1 MRHER
6 PLPAHAQCG
15 SDRADTAA
23 VARTASLSAVQHAPH
38 REVEQVAAGACALGF
53 EHTLHGVQVT
63 DGAPRA
69 GDFILTHGDEWTS
82 KLIRF
87 GQALRYRGTSAK
99 YTYWNHTALV
109 VDDQGSIV
117 EALGTGVAQR
127 SIHDYDPTQ
136 YTLVRIDASD
146 ADRAEAASFACST
159 IGADYGWITIVSIAA
174 SRVTGGKF
182 AFAIDGQLI
191 CSGLVA
197 RALERTTA
205 IFRHDPARIM
215 PAELA
220 EFFSVEPPPPG
231 TPKGLPQKRK
241 R

>member
-1 MRHER
+1 MASQP
-6 PLPAHAQCG
+6 PLRG
-15 SDRADTAA
+15 R
-23 VARTASLSAVQHAPH
+23 
-38 REVEQVAAGACALGF
+38 VEQVAPGECATGF
-53 EHTLHGVQVT
+53 RHVGDAVEISA
-63 DGAPRA
+63 DAPRP

-87 GQALRYRGTSAK
+87 GQSLRYRGAAAK

-109 VDDQGSIV
+109 VDSAGAIV
-117 EALGTGVAQR
+117 EALGTGVTKR

-136 YTLVRIDASD
+136 YTVVRTDASD
-146 ADRAEAASFACST
+146 EDRLEAATFATSS
-159 IGADYGWITIVSIAA
+159 IGAQYGWVTIISLGVSLL
-174 SRVTGGKF
+174 TGGKL

-220 EFFSVEPPPPG
+220 EVYNVDPPPPG
-231 TPKGLPQKRK
+231 TPKGRAPGRK
-241 R
+241 KP

>member
-1 MRHER
+1 MRT
-6 PLPAHAQCG
+6 C
-15 SDRADTAA
+15 DRAYTSTTARVVSLGTVQRA
-23 VARTASLSAVQHAPH
+23 PRTN
-38 REVEQVAAGACALGF
+38 VEHVPAGACAVGF
-53 EHTLHGVQVT
+53 DHTRHGVQAT

-87 GQALRYRGTSAK
+87 GQSLRYRGASAK

-109 VDDQGSIV
+109 VDDEGTIV

-136 YTLVRIDASD
+136 YTVVRIEASD
-146 ADRAEAASFACST
+146 ADRAEAAAFARST
-159 IGADYGWITIVSIAA
+159 IGADYGWITIASIAV
-174 SRVTGGKF
+174 SLVTGGKL

-205 IFRHDPARIM
+205 IFKHDPARIM

-220 EFFSVEPPPPG
+220 ELFSVEPPPPG
-231 TPKGLPQKRK
+231 TPKGPPQRRK